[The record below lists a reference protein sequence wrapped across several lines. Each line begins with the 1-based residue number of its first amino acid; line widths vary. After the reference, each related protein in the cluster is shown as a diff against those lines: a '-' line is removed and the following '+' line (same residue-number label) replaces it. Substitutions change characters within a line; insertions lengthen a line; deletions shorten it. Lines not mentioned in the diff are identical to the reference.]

1 MKVAVSDEGRQEKGG
16 RVLGQHLL
24 AADVDVR
31 VRGDDFV
38 ANLGLPF
45 ANTKECGFLPF
56 FRRFFRK
63 NAANIF
69 KFRYFL
75 SDMFFS
81 KLYLYIIVYCV
92 ALKRRR

>member
-45 ANTKECGFLPF
+45 ANNKECGFLPF
-56 FRRFFRK
+56 FRK
-63 NAANIF
+63 NAANKF

-81 KLYLYIIVYCV
+81 KLYLYFV
-92 ALKRRR
+92 

>member
-1 MKVAVSDEGRQEKGG
+1 MAVSDEGRQEKGG

-45 ANTKECGFLPF
+45 ANNKECGFLSF
-56 FRRFFRK
+56 FAKSRK
-63 NAANIF
+63 
-69 KFRYFL
+69 
-75 SDMFFS
+75 
-81 KLYLYIIVYCV
+81 KLKCSSRDIL
-92 ALKRRR
+92 AR